1 MTLTQLRYLVA
12 IADSGLN
19 ITLAAQR
26 VHATQPGLS
35 KQLKQLEDELGF
47 QLFLRKGRSLESVTP
62 SGAEV
67 IARARKVLL
76 ESGNI
81 RALAANLRGEKQG
94 ELAVAT
100 THTQARYVLPAAIGG
115 LKRRFPD
122 VGVHIVPGGEG
133 DALAELGR
141 GADVAIVSTSGSPPT
156 GGIAVPLYTWQRVA
170 LAPRGH
176 ALAKLRRAPTLAELA
191 RGPLVSY
198 DSSLK
203 SDSSLRQA
211 FSDAGLT
218 PRIALTAGDADL
230 IKTYVRTGLGI
241 GILAEMAV
249 QASDETDLV
258 QLPADEHFAGCIA
271 WAVLPRERVPRDY
284 TLALLTLLAPQ
295 LDARDL
301 RRALEGTFE
310 GNWPSPPA
318 WQRRD

>member
-19 ITLAAQR
+19 ITLAAER

-35 KQLKQLEDELGF
+35 KQLRQLEDELGF

-62 SGAEV
+62 PGADV
-67 IARARKVLL
+67 ITRARRVLL
-76 ESGNI
+76 EASNI
-81 RALAANLRGEKQG
+81 RTLAANLRGEKQG

-100 THTQARYVLPAAIGG
+100 THTQARYVLPAAIGK
-115 LKRRFPD
+115 LKRRFPE
-122 VGVHIVPGGEG
+122 VGVHIVPGGESE
-133 DALAELGR
+133 ALAELGR
-141 GADVAIVSTSGSPPT
+141 GADVAIVSTSGAPPS
-156 GGIAVPLYTWQRVA
+156 GGIAVPLYAWERVV

-191 RGPLVSY
+191 REPLVSY
-198 DSSLK
+198 DSSMK
-203 SDSSLRQA
+203 TDSSLRQT
-211 FSDAGLT
+211 FSEAGLT

-249 QASDETDLV
+249 QVGDESDLAW
-258 QLPADEHFAGCIA
+258 LPASRHFPGCIA

-284 TLALLTLLAPQ
+284 TLALITLLAPQ

-301 RRALEGTFE
+301 RRALEGTYE
-310 GNWPSPPA
+310 GDWPSPPA
-318 WQRRD
+318 WRQRG